1 MEDSDAIEF
10 LIDKL
15 KGSTT
20 NNEFFLSM
28 KKKK

>member
-15 KGSTT
+15 KGSET
-20 NNEFFLSM
+20 NDKFFLSM
-28 KKKK
+28 KRK